1 MSEGSRIKEL
11 RKQKGLTLSEFGDRL
26 GVTKVTISRLENGVN
41 KVTTQMR
48 AAICREYNVSEEWLL
63 TGEGEMFKP
72 IASDEVE
79 ALVQKYSL
87 DDKARAIIEKFIV
100 LKPSEQETILDFV
113 ASVSKE
119 MLKSEEKKK

>member
-48 AAICREYNVSEEWLL
+48 AAICREYNV
-63 TGEGEMFKP
+63 
-72 IASDEVE
+72 
-79 ALVQKYSL
+79 
-87 DDKARAIIEKFIV
+87 
-100 LKPSEQETILDFV
+100 
-113 ASVSKE
+113 
-119 MLKSEEKKK
+119 